1 MDDQKQGIH
10 RLVTSFPQW
19 KELQAEYEGKNK
31 LISRIFANLT
41 PVAMINQTL
50 YIEYSGKAEYKEAVE
65 KAYSENQLEIKSAV
79 LRVLGASVIASS
91 AKLDQAKLAW
101 LEKLFEAYA
110 PKSVSFNIF
119 K

>member
-1 MDDQKQGIH
+1 MDEQREIH
-10 RLVTSFPQW
+10 RLITAFPRW
-19 KELQAEYEGKNK
+19 KELQTEYENKNK

-41 PVAMINQTL
+41 PIAMINQTL

-79 LRVLGASVIASS
+79 LRVFGASIITSS

-101 LEKLFEAYA
+101 LEKLFETYA

>member
-1 MDDQKQGIH
+1 MDEQQQEIH
-10 RLVTSFPQW
+10 RIITSFPQW
-19 KELQAEYEGKNK
+19 KELQAEYECKNK

-79 LRVLGASVIASS
+79 LKIFGASIIASS
-91 AKLDQAKLAW
+91 TKLDQAKLAW
-101 LEKLFEAYA
+101 LEKLFETYA
-110 PKSVSFNIF
+110 PKNVSFNIF